1 MPEPRPEGGRPPTP
15 PVGFQSLAL
24 PGPGLV
30 LALDTTTDVTVGV
43 ARGTDV
49 LVSERVT
56 DRMAHV
62 EQLMPL
68 VHRSLVTAGATLAD
82 VAHVVVGLGP
92 GPFTG
97 LRVGIVTAQ
106 VLAHVRGV
114 PLHGVCSLD
123 VIALAHTSSGSA
135 SEWSSAGGVG
145 GRPPS
150 GQSSGSVSEWSSAG
164 GVGGRPPSG
173 QSSGSVSEW
182 SSAGGVGGRPP
193 SGHAS
198 DARPHPFVVATDA
211 RRKEVYWAR
220 YGPDGRR
227 VGEPEVSSPDDVPRL
242 PTVGPGADLY
252 ADRLDAV
259 TGPRTLDAGLL
270 AAHGL
275 DLPSAGAAPLYLRRP
290 DAAEPARRKSVL
302 RLPPGRAV
310 RR

>member
-1 MPEPRPEGGRPPTP
+1 MPD
-15 PVGFQSLAL
+15 
-24 PGPGLV
+24 LV

-49 LVSERVT
+49 LVSDRVT

-68 VHRSLVTAGATLAD
+68 VHRSLAAAGASLAD

-123 VIALAHTSSGSA
+123 VIALAHG
-135 SEWSSAGGVG
+135 SAGGG
-145 GRPPS
+145 PPS
-150 GQSSGSVSEWSSAG
+150 GPGE
-164 GVGGRPPSG
+164 
-173 QSSGSVSEW
+173 
-182 SSAGGVGGRPP
+182 
-193 SGHAS
+193 
-198 DARPHPFVVATDA
+198 FVVATDA
-211 RRKEVYWAR
+211 RRKELYWAR
-220 YGPDGRR
+220 YGADGRR
-227 VGEPEVSSPDDVPRL
+227 IGEPEVSSPDDVPRL

-252 ADRLDAV
+252 ADRVDAV
-259 TGPRTLDAGLL
+259 PGPRTLDAGLL

-275 DLPSAGAAPLYLRRP
+275 DLPSAGTEPLYLRRP

-302 RLPPGRAV
+302 RLPPGQAV